1 LGTSVSRYHSETEA
15 KSAKRALRIWGTME
29 NTLCETGVDS
39 GIRSQMPK
47 SGNRTHGRA
56 IPISYEPTGR
66 IRSSRRKHPHA
77 SRKPGRQLTAI
88 VNSLC
93 ECEELQCRL
102 AELDRLFPSSSSSM
116 KGGAAQSAVEKNM
129 PKIVTIKGERV
140 IDIYESFDGSYW
152 FVTERRWKQDSLIGG
167 KVYKNDQIL
176 FGYVRLSSC
185 PQFAEF
191 GNFSETELKLL
202 GNWVW
207 KVPQRNW
214 PLCPEVEVQ
223 EIHEH
228 RGNHGAPGAAA
239 ADVSVG
245 PYRFGG
251 RKADSQTAE
260 FSAILPVRLA
270 GDAAGND
277 RV

>member
-1 LGTSVSRYHSETEA
+1 MPESGHVTRGT
-15 KSAKRALRIWGTME
+15 
-29 NTLCETGVDS
+29 
-39 GIRSQMPK
+39 
-47 SGNRTHGRA
+47 A
-56 IPISYEPTGR
+56 ISLAYEPTGR
-66 IRSSRRKHPHA
+66 VSA
-77 SRKPGRQLTAI
+77 SRWKRRQASTKTGRQLTTI
-88 VNSLC
+88 VDFLS
-93 ECEELQCRL
+93 ESEELQCRL
-102 AELDRLFPSSSSSM
+102 AELDRLSASPSSSV

-152 FVTERRWKQDSLIGG
+152 FVTERRWKQDSLINH

-228 RGNHGAPGAAA
+228 RGNHGAHGAAA
-239 ADVSVG
+239 ADVCVG
-245 PYRFGG
+245 PSRFGG
-251 RKADSQTAE
+251 RKADSQKTE
-260 FSAILPVRLA
+260 FSAILPVPLA
-270 GDAAGND
+270 GDAARND